1 MAKDKHSI
9 KSYSIPH
16 FANTYKQQQ
25 LWNLYTLYKQE
36 FIYHTK
42 SYFKAF
48 LGNQLNNNSG
58 IVNFSHFGSTKHIQ
72 TKLNASF
79 LQGLLNQ
86 ACATLNNYIANIET
100 KFNHILN
107 KSTIK
112 NNDLL
117 HQLRTINSTHTWLF
131 KHYDLVYYPV
141 VEKFITDDFG
151 NLIILKEKQE
161 TLISPEAKLLAHK
174 LFKSIIKNHFKVSF
188 NNSKAKVRFPSLN
201 KPRLILDSRLYDYSE
216 ADKTTLFNSWLNIS
230 TLTKGKR
237 ILIPLRLNN
246 HFNGLKKDKN
256 TKDLIPAF
264 NGELG
269 KTVEIIFN
277 DLPYKIKDNSILYKK
292 NSHKKKGFKHK
303 TTNREIKFVLH
314 RKQVELV
321 ADKELI
327 KQKEKVIA
335 FDLGLNTLLA
345 TSEGELLGNNWF
357 KQLIHYDKQI
367 TELSQNRQKSGLKVK
382 SKRYDNLIART
393 RGFIKSSINRILN
406 SYFLKDSLITDIKNR
421 IKTVVIEKLNF
432 NRPELSRKLNRMI
445 KNFGLNVFKDKLKQ
459 LSNQYSFEVME
470 LNPAYSSQECRV
482 CGYVDKNNRKEQKLF
497 TCLCCK
503 NKEHADVH
511 AARILKKRF
520 LQQLYKGLKSMNKSK
535 VLDELKVI
543 FIKRIPSLIVKGI
556 IGRRNLK
563 NILLKNNYFKDFV
576 KTTEAAG
583 VKPVILFISSC
594 TINKVT

>member
-1 MAKDKHSI
+1 MAKDKFSI
-9 KSYSIPH
+9 KSYNLPH
-16 FANTYKQQQ
+16 FANNFKQQQ
-25 LWNLYTLYKQE
+25 LWDLYILYKQE

-42 SYFKAF
+42 SYFKNF
-48 LGNQLNNNSG
+48 LANKININSG
-58 IVNFSHFGSTKHIQ
+58 ILNFSHFGSTKHIQ

-79 LQGLLNQ
+79 LQGVLNQ
-86 ACATLNNYIANIET
+86 ACATLNNYLANIET

-107 KSTIK
+107 KSSIK
-112 NNDLL
+112 DNDLL
-117 HQLRTINSTHTWLF
+117 HQLRSINLTHTWLF

-151 NLIILKEKQE
+151 NVVILKVKQE
-161 TLISPEAKLLAHK
+161 TLISIEAKNLAHN
-174 LFKSIIKNHFKVSF
+174 LFKAIIKNHFKAKF

-201 KPRLILDSRLYDYSE
+201 KPRLILDSRLYEYHES
-216 ADKTTLFNSWLNIS
+216 DKGNLFHSWLNIS

-256 TKDLIPAF
+256 KQDLIPVF
-264 NGELG
+264 NDELG

-277 DLPYKIKDNSILYKK
+277 ELPYKIKDKSIIYKR
-292 NSHKKKGFKHK
+292 NSHKRKGFTKK

-335 FDLGLNTLLA
+335 FDLGLTTLLA
-345 TSEGELLGNNWF
+345 TSEGELLGNNWL
-357 KQLIHYDKQI
+357 KQLTHYDKQI
-367 TELSQNRQKSGLKVK
+367 TNLYQERQKIGLKVK
-382 SKRYDNLIART
+382 SKRYDNLIAKV

-406 SYFLKDSLITDIKNR
+406 SYFLKDSLILDIKNR

-432 NRPELSRKLNRMI
+432 NLPELSRKLNRMI
-445 KNFGLNVFKDKLKQ
+445 KNFGLNVFKNKLNE
-459 LSNQYSFEVME
+459 LSKKYSFEVVE

-520 LQQLYKGLKSMNKSK
+520 LQNEYKGLKSMYKSK

-543 FIKRIPSLIVKGI
+543 FIKRMPSLIVKGI
-556 IGRRNLK
+556 IGRRNLTK
-563 NILLKNNYFKDFV
+563 IMNSNSYFKNFV
-576 KTTEAAG
+576 NTTEAAG
-583 VKPVILFISSC
+583 VKPVILC
-594 TINKVT
+594 